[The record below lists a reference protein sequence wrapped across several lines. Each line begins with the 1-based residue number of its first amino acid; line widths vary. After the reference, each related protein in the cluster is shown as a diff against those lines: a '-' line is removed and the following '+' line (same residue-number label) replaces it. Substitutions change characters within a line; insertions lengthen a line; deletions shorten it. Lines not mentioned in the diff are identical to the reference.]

1 MRHRNILSLAFAILA
16 IPLLSA
22 GTEPQWAMVKDG
34 SLTSSLKVTGR
45 IIPQDDAQSLESA
58 RVQGRITSIYRKEGE
73 FVAQGTPLFGISS
86 ADCLSLVQEKDTA
99 QKMGL
104 QEMSQAAERREKQ
117 LGLSLRDGDCRLL
130 ASHSGTLTKRQ
141 VELGSAFNVGDPLAN
156 IVDIHKLAVELDI
169 PEGSLYQVRPNQAVQ
184 FELASYPGQKISG
197 VIKNILPYI
206 DTSTRT
212 SKARLVPMELP
223 SGTTPNLLVFGDI
236 QTDTQQ
242 PILIVPSAS
251 LVFSKDKQYVVKQA
265 APLPISIPVEVLN
278 ESDNVSMI
286 RATPESGLAA
296 GDQVAAQGAV
306 FLFKKLNPE

>member
-1 MRHRNILSLAFAILA
+1 MRHRNILNFAFAALA
-16 IPLLSA
+16 LPLLTA
-22 GTEPQWAMVKDG
+22 GTEPQWAVVKDG

-58 RVQGRITSIYRKEGE
+58 RLQGRITAIYRREGE
-73 FVAQGTPLFGISS
+73 YVAQGSPLFGISS
-86 ADCLSLVQEKDTA
+86 ADCLSLVQERETA

-104 QEMSQAAERREKQ
+104 QEMSQAAARRESQ
-117 LGLSLRDGDCRLL
+117 LGLSLHDGECRLI

-156 IVDIHKLAVELDI
+156 IVDIHKLTVELDI
-169 PEGSLYQVRPNQAVQ
+169 PEASFYQVKPNQTVQ
-184 FELASYPGQKISG
+184 FELASNPGQKITG
-197 VIKNILPYI
+197 IIKNILPYI
-206 DTSTRT
+206 EPSTRT
-212 SKARLVPMELP
+212 SKARLVPVELP
-223 SGTTPNLLVFGDI
+223 TGTTPNLLVFGDI
-236 QTDTQQ
+236 LTDSQQ
-242 PILIVPSAS
+242 PILIVPSSS

-265 APLPISIPVEVLN
+265 APTPISIPVEVLN

-286 RATPESGLAA
+286 RSTPESGLVA